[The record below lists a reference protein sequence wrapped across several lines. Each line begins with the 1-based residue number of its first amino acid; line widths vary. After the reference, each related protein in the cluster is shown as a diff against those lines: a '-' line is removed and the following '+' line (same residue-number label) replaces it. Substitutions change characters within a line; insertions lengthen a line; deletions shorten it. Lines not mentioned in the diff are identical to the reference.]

1 MRAPQAARLTA
12 RLAGRQAGGGRQP
25 AAIVAACCAA
35 ITVALAILVARTAG
49 PGLLDRSADSG
60 LVTHLGPHAR
70 ALTWFMDLGE
80 PVQVTIATIVLAAAF
95 LAWRRVSLAVLA

>member
-12 RLAGRQAGGGRQP
+12 RLAGRQAAGGSSGGPGVPVLLLPAGGRQP

-60 LVTHLGPHAR
+60 LVTHLGPHAP
-70 ALTWFMDLGE
+70 ALTWVMDLGE
-80 PVQVTIATIVLAAAF
+80 TVQVTSAH
-95 LAWRRVSLAVLA
+95 